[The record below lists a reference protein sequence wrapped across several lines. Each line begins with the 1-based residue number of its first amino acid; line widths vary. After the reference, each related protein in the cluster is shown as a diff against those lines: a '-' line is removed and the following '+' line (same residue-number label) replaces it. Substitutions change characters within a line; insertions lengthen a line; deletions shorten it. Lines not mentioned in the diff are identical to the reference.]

1 LVAVKEDVVERGVF
15 GAAALFFL
23 VSLVEMDAET
33 MKAGECLE
41 APRIRSREKRSWKKV
56 SEGDACRW
64 RAINRP

>member
-1 LVAVKEDVVERGVF
+1 LVAVKEDVVEREVF

-41 APRIRSREKRSWKKV
+41 AQEFEAVRSAVGRR
-56 SEGDACRW
+56 
-64 RAINRP
+64 

>member
-33 MKAGECLE
+33 MKGWGMSGS
-41 APRIRSREKRSWKKV
+41 PKNSK
-56 SEGDACRW
+56 
-64 RAINRP
+64 P